1 MSVNWKVKGWLRCKS
16 QARSR
21 VGDCTKVREAGN
33 MSPGHKVALVG
44 LPQEEARGWFRT
56 ADPKKENHTHIASQ
70 RGLNL
75 SCTW

>member
-1 MSVNWKVKGWLRCKS
+1 M
-16 QARSR
+16 
-21 VGDCTKVREAGN
+21 RELGN

-44 LPQEEARGWFRT
+44 VPQEEARGWFRT

-70 RGLNL
+70 TGLNL